1 MSIENLRDTVQPKSD
16 QLNADDLLSGAVTI
30 KVTAVTRGDGEQPI
44 SIHYDDGGRPYKP
57 CKSMR
62 RVLIHAW
69 GDDGRQWVGKSMTL
83 YCDPEVKFG
92 GVKVGGIRISHLSD
106 IERTMDIALTATRG
120 KRTPYRIEVLKPPA
134 VVMYPD
140 DKFQAELPKMLAAIE
155 SGKSSAEKIIAF
167 CEKTGRLTDEQK
179 AKLKPTRSLE
189 ADESPE
195 TEDEEVY

>member
-134 VVMYPD
+134 AVMYPA
-140 DKFQAELPKMLAAIE
+140 DKFNAELPKMLVAIE
-155 SGKSSAEKIIAF
+155 SGKSSVEKIIAF
-167 CEKTGRLTDEQK
+167 CEKTGKLTDQQK
-179 AKLKPTRSLE
+179 AMLTPPPV
-189 ADESPE
+189 ESDDA
-195 TEDEEVY
+195 TQSDEEVY